1 MDFFVALYRRI
12 LYNGL
17 MASVAKM
24 RAVAKY
30 NAKSYSEIKV
40 RMRKEDAEAFREYLN
55 GRSANGFINE
65 AITEKI
71 EREKLQGKA

>member
-1 MDFFVALYRRI
+1 M
-12 LYNGL
+12 YNGL
-17 MASVAKM
+17 MASEAKK

-30 NAKSYSEIKV
+30 NAKSYAEIKL

-65 AITEKI
+65 AIQEKMN
-71 EREKLQGKA
+71 REKNN

>member
-1 MDFFVALYRRI
+1 
-12 LYNGL
+12 